1 MGELLQPAKVDPS
14 KDPKV
19 DPKEDAKP
27 PVKERAFYCSQP
39 EFNIRKEGKPAIQF
53 EKRWLVTDDAEL
65 IKHLIEMAK
74 SLKVA
79 GVPISIIE
87 VPVNTVG
94 TEPLPGMIERAL
106 GG

>member
-1 MGELLQPAKVDPS
+1 MAQEPIGNVN
-14 KDPKV
+14 KDPREEV
-19 DPKEDAKP
+19 KP
-27 PVKERAFYCSQP
+27 PIKERAFYCSQP